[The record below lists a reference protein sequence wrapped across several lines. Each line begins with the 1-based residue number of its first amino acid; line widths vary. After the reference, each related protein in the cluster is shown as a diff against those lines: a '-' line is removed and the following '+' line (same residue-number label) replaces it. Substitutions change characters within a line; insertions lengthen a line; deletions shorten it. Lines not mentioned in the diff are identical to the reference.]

1 MMLSKKNSETL
12 ENFSEK
18 LEVEGRSLWQDAR
31 RRFMHN
37 RAAVASLIVLFLIA
51 LFVTVA
57 PMLSQFTYFDT
68 DWGMMSS
75 APDMASGHYFGTDS
89 SGRDLLV
96 RVAIGGRISL
106 MVGIAAALVAVIVG
120 TLYGSLSGYLGG
132 KIDSVMMRLLEIL
145 NSFPFMFFVILLVT
159 FFGQNILL
167 IFVAIGMVSWL
178 DMARIVR
185 GQTLSLK
192 RKEFIEAAQVGG
204 VSTASIVIRHIV
216 PNVLGVVVVYA
227 SLLVPSM
234 ILFESFLSFLGL
246 GTQEPLSS
254 WGALLSDGANSM
266 EVSPWLLLFPAGF
279 LVVTLFCFNFIG
291 DGLRDAP
298 RPERSLRSTAMSLS
312 ETATQAPQ
320 PANVLLEVNDL
331 RVTFATPDG
340 DVTAVND
347 LNFTLRAGETLG
359 IVGESGSG
367 KSQTAFALMGL
378 LATNGRIGG
387 SATFNGREIL
397 NLPERELNTL
407 RAEQISMIFQDPMTS
422 LNPYMRVGEQ
432 LMEVLMLHKGMSK
445 AEAFEE
451 SVRMLDAVKMP
462 EARKRMKMYPHEFSG
477 GMRQR
482 VMIAMAL
489 LCRPKLLIADE
500 PTTALD
506 VTVQA
511 QIMTLLNELKREFNT
526 AIIMITHDL
535 GVVAGI
541 CDKVLVMYAG
551 RTMEYG
557 KARDVFYQPVH
568 PYSIGLLNAVPRLDS
583 EGAEMLT
590 IPGNPPNLLRLPKG
604 CPFQPRCP
612 HAMEIC
618 NNAPPLEAFSPGR
631 LRACFKPVEELL

>member
-1 MMLSKKNSETL
+1 MMLSKKNSEAL

-37 RAAVASLIVLFLIA
+37 RAAVASLVVLVIIA
-51 LFVTVA
+51 LFVTLA

-75 APDMASGHYFGTDS
+75 APDTESGHYFGTDS

-106 MVGIAAALVAVIVG
+106 MVGIAAALVAVVVG

-167 IFVAIGMVSWL
+167 IFVAIV

-204 VSTASIVIRHIV
+204 VSTVRIVIRHIV

-291 DGLRDAP
+291 DGLRDA
-298 RPERSLRSTAMSLS
+298 L
-312 ETATQAPQ
+312 
-320 PANVLLEVNDL
+320 
-331 RVTFATPDG
+331 
-340 DVTAVND
+340 
-347 LNFTLRAGETLG
+347 
-359 IVGESGSG
+359 
-367 KSQTAFALMGL
+367 
-378 LATNGRIGG
+378 
-387 SATFNGREIL
+387 
-397 NLPERELNTL
+397 
-407 RAEQISMIFQDPMTS
+407 DPKD
-422 LNPYMRVGEQ
+422 R
-432 LMEVLMLHKGMSK
+432 
-445 AEAFEE
+445 
-451 SVRMLDAVKMP
+451 
-462 EARKRMKMYPHEFSG
+462 
-477 GMRQR
+477 
-482 VMIAMAL
+482 
-489 LCRPKLLIADE
+489 
-500 PTTALD
+500 
-506 VTVQA
+506 
-511 QIMTLLNELKREFNT
+511 
-526 AIIMITHDL
+526 
-535 GVVAGI
+535 
-541 CDKVLVMYAG
+541 
-551 RTMEYG
+551 
-557 KARDVFYQPVH
+557 
-568 PYSIGLLNAVPRLDS
+568 
-583 EGAEMLT
+583 
-590 IPGNPPNLLRLPKG
+590 
-604 CPFQPRCP
+604 
-612 HAMEIC
+612 
-618 NNAPPLEAFSPGR
+618 
-631 LRACFKPVEELL
+631 

>member
-1 MMLSKKNSETL
+1 MMLSKKNSEAL

-37 RAAVASLIVLFLIA
+37 RAAVASLVVLIVIA
-51 LFVTVA
+51 LFVTIA
-57 PMLSQFTYFDT
+57 PMVSQFSYYDT

-75 APDMASGHYFGTDS
+75 APDTASSHYFGTDS

-106 MVGIAAALVAVIVG
+106 MVGVAAALVAVILG

-204 VSTASIVIRHIV
+204 VSTFSIVVRHIV

-291 DGLRDAP
+291 DGLRDA
-298 RPERSLRSTAMSLS
+298 L
-312 ETATQAPQ
+312 
-320 PANVLLEVNDL
+320 
-331 RVTFATPDG
+331 
-340 DVTAVND
+340 
-347 LNFTLRAGETLG
+347 
-359 IVGESGSG
+359 
-367 KSQTAFALMGL
+367 
-378 LATNGRIGG
+378 
-387 SATFNGREIL
+387 
-397 NLPERELNTL
+397 
-407 RAEQISMIFQDPMTS
+407 DPKD
-422 LNPYMRVGEQ
+422 R
-432 LMEVLMLHKGMSK
+432 
-445 AEAFEE
+445 
-451 SVRMLDAVKMP
+451 
-462 EARKRMKMYPHEFSG
+462 
-477 GMRQR
+477 
-482 VMIAMAL
+482 
-489 LCRPKLLIADE
+489 
-500 PTTALD
+500 
-506 VTVQA
+506 
-511 QIMTLLNELKREFNT
+511 
-526 AIIMITHDL
+526 
-535 GVVAGI
+535 
-541 CDKVLVMYAG
+541 
-551 RTMEYG
+551 
-557 KARDVFYQPVH
+557 
-568 PYSIGLLNAVPRLDS
+568 
-583 EGAEMLT
+583 
-590 IPGNPPNLLRLPKG
+590 
-604 CPFQPRCP
+604 
-612 HAMEIC
+612 
-618 NNAPPLEAFSPGR
+618 
-631 LRACFKPVEELL
+631 